1 MANLTVDIKDMK
13 LQNLPK
19 PVRVIIVLLPA
30 VLVVVLVVFLAIMP
44 KKEEIDKLTQEI
56 QKQEKELAKSQS
68 MAARLEELKIEN
80 EKLKQK
86 LKELEEQLPEE
97 YEISSLLK
105 QVSDLGIEAGLEI
118 LTWKPA
124 AKRMH
129 PSKVVYEV
137 PVSVSLR
144 GSYHDL
150 GAFFSSLTR
159 LQRIVNITNISLG
172 KPQARGNFVELGIS
186 FSAVTFTAVE
196 EGSILQ

>member
-1 MANLTVDIKDMK
+1 MADLNVDMKDMK

-19 PVRVIIVLLPA
+19 PVRIIIALLPA
-30 VLVVVLVVFLAIMP
+30 VLVIALVVFLAIMP

-68 MAARLEELKIEN
+68 MVARLEELKIEN

-105 QVSDLGIEAGLEI
+105 QVSDLGFEAGLEI
-118 LTWKPA
+118 ITWKPA
-124 AKRMH
+124 SKRMH

-137 PVSVSLR
+137 PVSVSLK

-159 LQRIVNITNISLG
+159 LERIVNITNITLG
-172 KPQARGNFVELGIS
+172 SPKPRGGVVELGVS